1 MKQNLETKIEG
12 TYSFKSEGERKIAE
26 VLNRYRIDFR
36 YEWPV
41 LVRDYDQK
49 FRIWYPDFF
58 LPKYGVYLEYFGYEN
73 NPDYDN
79 GRKRKE
85 KIYKEMK
92 MDVISIDSKIL
103 ENQLEN
109 HIINQLYRIQTKRQ
123 TEVKSKIYTLRTPLG
138 KKYPQV

>member
-1 MKQNLETKIEG
+1 MKENLESKIEG
-12 TYSFKSEGERKIAE
+12 TTNFKSEGERRIAE
-26 VLNRYRIDFR
+26 VLNKYGIDFK

-41 LVRDYDQK
+41 LVQDDDK
-49 FRIWYPDFF
+49 KLRIWYPDFF
-58 LPKYGVYLEYFGYEN
+58 LPKHGVYLEYFGYDN

-103 ENQLEN
+103 LE
-109 HIINQLYRIQTKRQ
+109 R
-123 TEVKSKIYTLRTPLG
+123 
-138 KKYPQV
+138 